1 MPLEETV
8 HIVPLGHEYDRAVIP
23 FIKKT
28 PDRVYLLT
36 ISPDQDLDETM
47 KDAQSHFTSKVVTF
61 LKKKQIEVRMVYVDS
76 FDLLRV
82 LQAISYLIVLEK
94 EKGNNVSVNMSA
106 CGRLTSI
113 GASLAAMCHEVKL
126 YYVSANRYS
135 KSPEEISEHGLS
147 VCEHE
152 NSIRLENFHV
162 EIPESPGLDVLVH
175 LYTQVKALSHEQLVF
190 FCIDQKF
197 PQFDN
202 DYRIL
207 GKHDPKRKKMQSN
220 YLMKMDKG
228 ILTKL
233 EQSGYISRKK
243 VGNRKHVSL
252 KKPGN
257 YVVCIS
263 GRLKVDIL

>member
-23 FIKKT
+23 FTKKT

-36 ISPDQDLDETM
+36 ISPDQDLDVAM
-47 KDAQSHFTSKVVTF
+47 KDTQLHFTSKVLKF
-61 LKKKQIEVRMVYVDS
+61 LEKKQIEVRMVYMDS
-76 FDLLRV
+76 FDLLQV
-82 LQAISYLIVLEK
+82 LKAISYLIVSEK

-135 KSPEEISEHGLS
+135 KSPDEVSEHGIS
-147 VCEHE
+147 VCEYE
-152 NSIRLENFHV
+152 NSTTLENFHV
-162 EIPESPGLDVLVH
+162 EIPESPGLDILVH
-175 LYTQVKALSHEQLVF
+175 LYTKEKALSHQEIVF
-190 FCIDQKF
+190 FCLDQKF
-197 PQFDN
+197 PQFDK
-202 DYRIL
+202 DYRRL
-207 GKHDPKRKKMQSN
+207 NQYGLERKRKQSN

-243 VGNRKHVSL
+243 VGNERQVSL
-252 KKPGN
+252 TKSGI